1 MRTSRLSCETLQCMH
16 SLNIRCEQRSTFP
29 HKLTAYSLFR
39 EGCEPCVYGGGAA
52 GHLLNF
58 QGIHFTTLNNEYV
71 HNVRMRAYCV
81 TGALAAGF
89 SFFAIESLPN
99 LCFAGPFSLR
109 PC

>member
-1 MRTSRLSCETLQCMH
+1 MKLSGLIIETSPVHSTKSARPLSVVKFVFLCD
-16 SLNIRCEQRSTFP
+16 N
-29 HKLTAYSLFR
+29 
-39 EGCEPCVYGGGAA
+39 
-52 GHLLNF
+52 
-58 QGIHFTTLNNEYV
+58 V

-99 LCFAGPFSLR
+99 LCFAGPLSLR